1 MAIKGAFSAGLVS
14 GFGKAFTKT
23 IEDNWERYDK
33 YIDQNLDL
41 ARSLAPE
48 FAKSSAEAQQ
58 QLELADT
65 MQKSFGLTDAEVA
78 AIGQNYDMSK
88 VYTEFLKHQQGLPQG
103 VQVRKEDLLSILDI
117 KKGDVLELP
126 DGMTKE
132 DVFTAINLDY
142 AKNVAK
148 KPGDKSEGHKNQS
161 WAAAVAKNLMLNPK
175 VSAEQAVQ
183 QMSVMGIPVE
193 DILLYQAAQAS
204 GKQYKPMN
212 VGMAAGNLGTLAT
225 DYNEES
231 YGKTKRAFATALT
244 RQYFP
249 GSDGDLA
256 NIDDTLMDKVNKSI
270 KLAQGTD
277 ATQVR
282 KEIGQLVNKG
292 GSAFAKLENDILTS
306 GYYDGFNRKSM
317 REMALMNISDEIS
330 SKEELDKF
338 MAAVEDGSLAAAIVS
353 AGGATDEVIQ
363 ALFGGTINDTNAV
376 TPSFVSPTDMTKQ
389 VGRDALDLEA
399 TSESAE
405 AAATPEETPAATPP
419 ETPVIDTNL
428 KNTGVVESLI
438 EPTSSTTSDPSI
450 DLSTVSA
457 LYNPAED
464 KSMSVEDRINAKREA
479 TVQLAGDIV
488 DAAEDVGAKLAAADK
503 TLDVIAG
510 NAVLN
515 IRAKANTTLGALAQ
529 IAGNDELANSF
540 YTTAIEAE
548 DGTRKGVDLTQGLYR
563 SQAEQINTLLDNYGI
578 PDFSELQPLKA
589 EDAVNAYVDDPNTE
603 GRDLDADLGVGYEP
617 ATTRLFSTMDR
628 LKKLRLAVNEAPETV
643 TPEVILDTV
652 SKFSIDEIKAYA
664 EGRLSA
670 RERQAMEDR
679 IQDDARQFAQDRRSF
694 PQPLDRIII
703 EKPEKEEPVKAE
715 TTDLGDLSGAP
726 GFREEPSF
734 ADAIMSERSVKRE
747 PELLSYEV
755 WKDMSKAERAS
766 VGLDLPLVSIQNR
779 VRSGSIPLPRGKS
792 LPTPLRMKQERY
804 LAESTESGTLP
815 RTPKPDALMTKPTKQ
830 DLTAP
835 TRESGVAVE
844 RSTGTSKA
852 LADLRTTFS
861 RIHGKK
867 SKTVKQFEKVLQQA
881 QSGTPIQYTDV
892 NLLLRA
898 TRSLPKT
905 KTRDELAKKLYD
917 IAQGLR

>member
-1 MAIKGAFSAGLVS
+1 MAIKGAFGAGFVS

-23 IEDNWERYDK
+23 MEDNWERYDK
-33 YIDQNLDL
+33 YIDQNLSL
-41 ARSLAPE
+41 ARSLAPD

-58 QLELADT
+58 QMELTDT
-65 MQKSFGLTDAEVA
+65 MQSQFGLTDAEVV

-88 VYTEFLKHQQGLPQG
+88 VYAEFLKHQQGLPQG

-132 DVFTAINLDY
+132 DALTAINLGY
-142 AKNVAK
+142 AKNVAT
-148 KPGDKSEGHKNQS
+148 KPGDKSEAHKNRS
-161 WAAAVAKNLMLNPK
+161 WAKAVSDVLMLNPK

-183 QMSVMGIPVE
+183 QMTTMGIPVE

-204 GKQYKPMN
+204 GKQYKPIN
-212 VGMAAGNLGTLAT
+212 VGMAAGDLGSLAT

-244 RQYFP
+244 KQYFP
-249 GSDGDLA
+249 DSNGDLA
-256 NIDDTLMDKVNKSI
+256 NITDGTLSTAANLIQVTKDEKPN
-270 KLAQGTD
+270 
-277 ATQVR
+277 ATQIR
-282 KEIGQLVNKG
+282 KAVGQLVNKG
-292 GSAFAKLENDILTS
+292 GSAFAKLENDILVS

-317 REMALMNISDEIS
+317 REMALMSISDEIDTR
-330 SKEELDKF
+330 EELDKF

-376 TPSFVSPTDMTKQ
+376 APSFTDMTKQ

-399 TSESAE
+399 TSEKVSYDTSG
-405 AAATPEETPAATPP
+405 TPSFRDRRTVAP
-419 ETPVIDTNL
+419 ETPVLDASL
-428 KNTGVVESLI
+428 KNEGVVGGLLTGDE
-438 EPTSSTTSDPSI
+438 EPKASTASDPSI

-457 LYNPAED
+457 LYNPVED

-563 SQAEQINTLLDNYGI
+563 SQREQINTLLDNYSI
-578 PDFSELQPLKA
+578 PDFSKLQPLKA

-617 ATTRLFSTMDR
+617 ATTRLYSTMDR

-643 TPEVILDTV
+643 TPEVILNIVNKPD
-652 SKFSIDEIKAYA
+652 S
-664 EGRLSA
+664 G
-670 RERQAMEDR
+670 MEDR
-679 IQDDARQFAQDRRSF
+679 IRDDARQFAQDRRSF

-703 EKPEKEEPVKAE
+703 EKDEKEEPVKTE
-715 TTDLGDLSGAP
+715 TTNLGDLSGAP

-835 TRESGVAVE
+835 TKESGVAVE

-852 LADLRTTFS
+852 LADLRTTFN

>member
-1 MAIKGAFSAGLVS
+1 MAIRGAFSAGLVS

-23 IEDNWERYDK
+23 VEDNWERYDQ
-33 YIDQNLDL
+33 YIDQNLKL

-48 FAKSSAEAQQ
+48 FAKSTAAAQQ
-58 QLELADT
+58 QMELADT

-117 KKGDVLELP
+117 QDGDVLQLP
-126 DGMTKE
+126 EGMSKE

-142 AKNVAK
+142 AKNVGK

-212 VGMAAGNLGTLAT
+212 VGMAAGNLGSLTT

-249 GSDGDLA
+249 GSDGDMTNVSDDQLTAGVQASLA
-256 NIDDTLMDKVNKSI
+256 E
-270 KLAQGTD
+270 LADPTD
-277 ATQVR
+277 PTKVR
-282 KEIGQLVNKG
+282 KAIGQLVNKG
-292 GSAFAKLENDILTS
+292 GSAFAKLENDILVS

-330 SKEELDKF
+330 SKDELDKF

-389 VGRDALDLEA
+389 TGRGDLDLEA
-399 TSESAE
+399 TSESSE
-405 AAATPEETPAATPP
+405 AAATPAVTPP
-419 ETPVIDTNL
+419 EAPVISPSL
-428 KNTGVVESLI
+428 KNAGVVAGLV
-438 EPTSSTTSDPSI
+438 EPTAPATDEPVSRDAVAQEINKHTPTDIFGVNVVDIIDKVPSLA
-450 DLSTVSA
+450 DLDLKLPVMPTEEESMDALDRLPSHLEKLGGQAEEAWSEFKVAVDNYSYEMPEVSLGQRQLTQPINA
-457 LYNPAED
+457 LQFMIAGAMKDAFGDAAQTEEDVKAFTEIAERGFDTEANQGLISYIRAAQRRAFKPMPED
-464 KSMSVEDRINAKREA
+464 KAEKAIKTANAIGK
-479 TVQLAGDIV
+479 V
-488 DAAEDVGAKLAAADK
+488 
-503 TLDVIAG
+503 
-510 NAVLN
+510 
-515 IRAKANTTLGALAQ
+515 
-529 IAGNDELANSF
+529 
-540 YTTAIEAE
+540 
-548 DGTRKGVDLTQGLYR
+548 
-563 SQAEQINTLLDNYGI
+563 
-578 PDFSELQPLKA
+578 
-589 EDAVNAYVDDPNTE
+589 
-603 GRDLDADLGVGYEP
+603 
-617 ATTRLFSTMDR
+617 
-628 LKKLRLAVNEAPETV
+628 
-643 TPEVILDTV
+643 
-652 SKFSIDEIKAYA
+652 
-664 EGRLSA
+664 
-670 RERQAMEDR
+670 
-679 IQDDARQFAQDRRSF
+679 
-694 PQPLDRIII
+694 
-703 EKPEKEEPVKAE
+703 
-715 TTDLGDLSGAP
+715 DLGDLSGAP
-726 GFREEPSF
+726 GFRSEERPLT
-734 ADAIMSERSVKRE
+734 DIIMDQRTIERE
-747 PELLSYEV
+747 PELLSYDV
-755 WKDMSKAERAS
+755 WKDLSKAERAS

-804 LAESTESGTLP
+804 LAASTESGTLP
-815 RTPKPDALMTKPTKQ
+815 RTPKPDALMAKPTKQ

-835 TRESGVAVE
+835 TKESGVAVE
-844 RSTGTSKA
+844 RTTGASKS

-861 RIHGKK
+861 RVHGKK
-867 SKTVKQFEKVLQQA
+867 SKTVKQLEKVLQQA